1 MNESLFSRPPCSEE
15 PPPGSASAVSS
26 NLLKSVATQFA
37 DRRLFLFLFNY
48 EYEKMAEDVFTA
60 LGAAFPAPPLQGEG
74 EGLEEEDGEMTVV
87 SPVTYFLQDAVN
99 SQNFP
104 QDVRRLS
111 LVYLALY
118 VEKTPLSLATMFKHM
133 NLLDSF
139 CKKLRTTTV
148 SQNYT
153 NCV

>member
-1 MNESLFSRPPCSEE
+1 MNLYFPLPPCSEE

-74 EGLEEEDGEMTVV
+74 EDGEMTVA

-111 LVYLALY
+111 LIYLALY

-148 SQNYT
+148 SQCYT